1 MTSQR
6 MADLAREFKELKE
19 RKEGLEDALK
29 NTNKSLKLLRETTI
43 PEYMDDN
50 DIQKVTVDG
59 VGTVYTQTKVY
70 ASVLAADRE
79 ALYEALR
86 ESGDE
91 ALIKDWVFPATLTA
105 FCKEAMENGQEVP
118 SMVKTALIETA
129 MLRKI

>member
-1 MTSQR
+1 MTTSK
-6 MADLAREFKELKE
+6 MAELAREFRQLKD
-19 RKEGLEDALK
+19 KKDGLEDELK
-29 NTNKSLKLLRETTI
+29 QTNKDLKLLRETTI
-43 PEYMDDN
+43 PEYMSDN
-50 DIQKVTVDG
+50 DIEKVTVEG

-91 ALIKDWVFPATLTA
+91 SLIKDWVFPATLTA
-105 FCKEAMENGQEVP
+105 FCKEAMENGQDVP

-129 MLRKI
+129 MLRRT